1 MSEPG
6 LKPDEGAAAGPV
18 RKVEVLGIPLAC
30 VDYDGATAQIRR
42 LAAAGR
48 PSAVSACNTHLVAAA
63 VERPAFAEKLRRFD
77 LIFPDG
83 MPLIWALNAR
93 GAGLKDRVY
102 GPYFMRHVLKHGGP
116 GLRHFFFGG
125 TQECL
130 DRLVAAAKSFDP
142 GIRIAG
148 ACSPPFRAWKEE
160 DEEAFAR
167 KIRESGA
174 NVVWIALG
182 GERQEEWII
191 RNQHRFPSGV
201 FCAVGDAFQLL
212 AGYRPF
218 APAWMQRRGLT
229 WLYRLWQEPGRL
241 APRYLKYNT
250 LFLFYAL
257 RDRFSRPSAPAVTGN
272 IRIAFIGC
280 RGVPARYA
288 GFERVV
294 EELGARLAHRDY
306 EVTVYNRS
314 HFYKDR
320 PRLHRGMRILYL
332 PTVESKSLETIIHT
346 FLSMIHAAFQDYHII
361 YLCGVGNSPLAWIGL
376 LGRKRIV
383 INVDGADYRR
393 PKWSGFAR
401 WWLHQSE
408 KLAVFVSH
416 GLVADNRQIVQRYR
430 TEYNYRTYYISYGA
444 PTPPE
449 RTQHACLEKW
459 NLRPR
464 DYILYV
470 SRLSPENEA
479 QLLLQAYRQLRNPPP
494 LVIVGGAGYEKGYF
508 RELER
513 LAGPGVT
520 FTGPVYGDDYVGL
533 SQNSR
538 FFVLPAAIQ
547 ATRLVLLDQMAY
559 GAAILYRDN
568 QATREVIG
576 DAGMPFSAEAPLQ
589 SLSERMDH
597 LIRHPEVCEALRAR
611 ALERVRLHY
620 NWQDVI
626 YQYETLFARMLRD
639 DFQPAIWQQSQT

>member
-1 MSEPG
+1 M
-6 LKPDEGAAAGPV
+6 
-18 RKVEVLGIPLAC
+18 RRIEVLGVPLAC
-30 VDYDGATAQIRR
+30 LNYESA
-42 LAAAGR
+42 LAELGRMAGSDR
-48 PSAVSACNTHLVAAA
+48 PRAVSACNTHLVATAA
-63 VERPAFAEKLRRFD
+63 ERPAFAEVMRRFD
-77 LIFPDG
+77 VILPDG

-93 GAGLKDRVY
+93 GAGLQDRVY
-102 GPYFMRHVLKHGGP
+102 GPYFMRHVLQHGGP

-130 DRLVAAAKSFDP
+130 DRLTVAARKLNPAIEIV
-142 GIRIAG
+142 GTL
-148 ACSPPFRAWKEE
+148 SPPFRAWKEE
-160 DEEAFAR
+160 DEESFAR
-167 KIRESGA
+167 AIGESGA
-174 NVVWIALG
+174 NVIWVALG

-191 RNQHRFPSGV
+191 RNQHRFRSGV

-218 APAWMQRRGLT
+218 APDWMQRSGLT

-241 APRYLKYNT
+241 APRYLKYNS
-250 LFLFYAL
+250 LFLLYAIK
-257 RDRFSRPSAPAVTGN
+257 DRLSRPTPPRKDEN

-314 HFYKDR
+314 HFYQER
-320 PRLHRGMRILYL
+320 PRFHRGMRVLYL
-332 PTVESKSLETIIHT
+332 PTVESKNLETIVHT
-346 FLSMIHAAFQDYHII
+346 FLSLVHAIFQNYHII

-376 LGRKRIV
+376 LGRKRIL
-383 INVDGADYRR
+383 INVDGADFRR
-393 PKWSGFAR
+393 SKWTGFAR

-430 TEYNYRTYYISYGA
+430 AEYNYRTYYISYGA

-449 RTQHACLEKW
+449 PPETKSLARWGLK
-459 NLRPR
+459 PR

-470 SRLSPENEA
+470 SRLSPENDA
-479 QLLLQAYRQLRNPPP
+479 SLLLQAYAKLRTPPP
-494 LVIVGGAGYEKGYF
+494 LVIVGGAGYEKDYF
-508 RELER
+508 QELQA
-513 LAGPGVT
+513 LAGPDVI
-520 FTGPVYGDDYVGL
+520 FTGPVYGDEYIEL

-559 GAAILYRDN
+559 GAAIIYLEN
-568 QATREVIG
+568 SATAEVIG
-576 DAGMPFSAEAPLQ
+576 DAGMPFSQREPQQALAEKMEFLIGHPDECERLRR
-589 SLSERMDH
+589 LS
-597 LIRHPEVCEALRAR
+597 
-611 ALERVRLHY
+611 LERVRLHY
-620 NWQDVI
+620 NWRDVI

-639 DFQPAIWQQSQT
+639 DFQPAVWQQHKST